1 MLSAVTPGEA
11 IRLAGEHN
19 SPIDLLLTDVVMP
32 GMNGRDLAQN
42 MMHFHPG
49 IKHLF
54 HVRIHSGYYCT
65 SGRSG

>member
-1 MLSAVTPGEA
+1 
-11 IRLAGEHN
+11 
-19 SPIDLLLTDVVMP
+19 MP

-54 HVRIHSGYYCT
+54 MSGYT
-65 SGRSG
+65 ADVIAHQDVLDEGVNFIQKPFSAKGLAEKVREVLSISN